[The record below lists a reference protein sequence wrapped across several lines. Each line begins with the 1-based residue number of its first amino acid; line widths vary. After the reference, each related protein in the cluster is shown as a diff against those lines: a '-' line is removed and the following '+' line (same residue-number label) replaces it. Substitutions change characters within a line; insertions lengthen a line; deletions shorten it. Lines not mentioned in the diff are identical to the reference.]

1 MNSIRTHTIYC
12 DRASRTLE
20 ITLITN
26 GFKKKFLYIYNYE
39 GYSFRVFDSKKHFM
53 DFYNSDIETETHFD
67 DSDQL
72 DNYLVNLIHLK
83 SF

>member
-1 MNSIRTHTIYC
+1 
-12 DRASRTLE
+12 
-20 ITLITN
+20 
-26 GFKKKFLYIYNYE
+26 
-39 GYSFRVFDSKKHFM
+39 M